1 MKNILFIVF
10 SSFIFLFVSCTSEQE
25 TETYIPIDE
34 IIPLDTHLIPN
45 KDTKIVSTTLNF
57 KDIDAIDYLLVR
69 KSVGDSYSAKISQ
82 SELTSD
88 YIFNY
93 TIQKTDPQNFRLV
106 LAAFYKDGNMSK
118 ELSLNVDNR
127 WGFFIRNVT
136 RIARV
141 TGSIINGENFPS
153 PNNTA
158 TKWNVGGT
166 DLGIIWEMQPGKYG
180 IFFGDTFGYDFKP
193 NPANPGPNGGSWR
206 SNVLAFSEDNDLEDG
221 LSFSNMATDDKG
233 YAREI
238 VYGGKDSSGNGDWTS
253 IPTAAI
259 RANGID
265 YVHYFNMR
273 NWTGWITN
281 YSGIY
286 KSVDNGLTWAKCKDI
301 TFSSYSFFG
310 QVGYFKKDGYVYMIG
325 TQTGRDSNAKLAR
338 FHETDIEN
346 KTAYEYWNAFTN
358 QWIKG
363 NENEATVLI
372 EDKVG
377 ELSFIY
383 NETHKKWIIAYF
395 NADRYNITM
404 RTAED
409 ITGPWSEPYELA
421 NGREYAQLYG
431 SYIHPLSVT
440 GDNLYFTMSMWMPYN
455 VFLMKAELADMGE
468 FNYIDKYN
476 IMNTRTLIITFVWMI
491 MSNIGICAQ
500 EHWDA
505 QERIEL
511 NKGVFPKNFSKAIDA
526 IQYDLLGIERGKS
539 HVKVIDNNTLYINL
553 SFSLKNSV
561 QQGDW
566 RIAVKPDFLPSFH
579 WAPHLTPTDRNVID
593 QHVFRSPA
601 LIVADDHQTLI
612 LIPDLDI
619 MQKGTPVRWYMDM
632 DASSNTLILG
642 MCNNHVFEH
651 VLFER
656 DQETT
661 YPKGDIE
668 IGFYLMYSD
677 SKEVLRN
684 PFKKPL
690 EFMWSRWGHAA
701 YEKGNPVKEN
711 LETYV
716 KHTYNWAFN
725 SWSENVWQQFE
736 LDGKKVG
743 APVFIVNVTQS
754 PNYPGEINEREFRSI
769 WNQAWFSSLRSA
781 SGLYRYA
788 RRTGN
793 RELLAKANL
802 TKELA
807 LSFPQR
813 NGFFYGLI
821 GTEMHEVEIDGKKY
835 NRSKGWN
842 TYYWGNSNRN
852 PYTWNPKESPY
863 HILDMSWTALLML
876 RWYDELEKDAR
887 LLAYAEDYAM
897 ALLGIQY
904 ENGFFPGWLDLKTM
918 QPMNHLNA
926 SPETSLSVTFLLK
939 LYELTHKEEYKR
951 AAFKA
956 MNAVIHEIIPVGK
969 WEDFET
975 YWSCSRYGSDNLVG
989 KKVLRNN
996 MHKQNNFSMF
1006 WTAEALLEC
1015 YRLTSNKE
1023 YLDYGQ
1029 RTLDELLMTQASWQ
1043 PPYMYVNV
1051 LGGFG
1056 VLNADGEWNDSRES
1070 LFSELIIQYGKLL
1083 DKPEYIERGYAALKA
1098 SFVMMYC
1105 TENPQTKQQ
1114 WEKVHPFF
1122 ASEDYGFIMEN
1133 YGHGGRTNPAGEGM
1147 GEFTIYDWG
1156 NGAAAEAYNRLLDK
1170 FGKIE

>member
-1 MKNILFIVF
+1 MKNILFIAF

-106 LAAFYKDGNMSK
+106 LAVFYKDGNMSK

-286 KSVDNGLTWAKCKDI
+286 KSADNGLTWAKCKDI

-346 KTAYEYWNAFTN
+346 KTAYEYWNASTN

-476 IMNTRTLIITFVWMI
+476 IMNTRTFIITFVWMI

-539 HVKVIDNNTLYINL
+539 HVKMIDNNTLYINL

-642 MCNNHVFEH
+642 MCNNHVSEH

-690 EFMWSRWGHAA
+690 EFMWSRWGHTA
-701 YEKGNPVKEN
+701 YVKGNPVKES
-711 LETYV
+711 LEKYV
-716 KHTYNWAFN
+716 QHTYNWAFN
-725 SWSENVWQQFE
+725 SWSDNVWQQFE

-951 AAFKA
+951 AAFRA

-1056 VLNADGEWNDSRES
+1056 VLNTDGEWNDSRES

-1083 DKPEYIERGYAALKA
+1083 GKPEYIERGYAALKA

-1122 ASEDYGFIMEN
+1122 ASEDYGFMMEN

-1156 NGAAAEAYNRLLDK
+1156 NGAAAEAYNRILDK

>member
-1 MKNILFIVF
+1 
-10 SSFIFLFVSCTSEQE
+10 
-25 TETYIPIDE
+25 
-34 IIPLDTHLIPN
+34 
-45 KDTKIVSTTLNF
+45 
-57 KDIDAIDYLLVR
+57 
-69 KSVGDSYSAKISQ
+69 
-82 SELTSD
+82 
-88 YIFNY
+88 
-93 TIQKTDPQNFRLV
+93 
-106 LAAFYKDGNMSK
+106 
-118 ELSLNVDNR
+118 
-127 WGFFIRNVT
+127 
-136 RIARV
+136 
-141 TGSIINGENFPS
+141 
-153 PNNTA
+153 
-158 TKWNVGGT
+158 
-166 DLGIIWEMQPGKYG
+166 
-180 IFFGDTFGYDFKP
+180 
-193 NPANPGPNGGSWR
+193 
-206 SNVLAFSEDNDLEDG
+206 
-221 LSFSNMATDDKG
+221 
-233 YAREI
+233 
-238 VYGGKDSSGNGDWTS
+238 
-253 IPTAAI
+253 
-259 RANGID
+259 
-265 YVHYFNMR
+265 
-273 NWTGWITN
+273 
-281 YSGIY
+281 
-286 KSVDNGLTWAKCKDI
+286 
-301 TFSSYSFFG
+301 
-310 QVGYFKKDGYVYMIG
+310 
-325 TQTGRDSNAKLAR
+325 
-338 FHETDIEN
+338 
-346 KTAYEYWNAFTN
+346 
-358 QWIKG
+358 
-363 NENEATVLI
+363 
-372 EDKVG
+372 
-377 ELSFIY
+377 
-383 NETHKKWIIAYF
+383 
-395 NADRYNITM
+395 
-404 RTAED
+404 
-409 ITGPWSEPYELA
+409 
-421 NGREYAQLYG
+421 
-431 SYIHPLSVT
+431 
-440 GDNLYFTMSMWMPYN
+440 
-455 VFLMKAELADMGE
+455 
-468 FNYIDKYN
+468 
-476 IMNTRTLIITFVWMI
+476 MNTRTLIITFVWMI

-821 GTEMHEVEIDGKKY
+821 GTEMHEAPEIPNFDMGRRGIKLRAGLTLAIEPMITLGRYDVAWSDDDWTVVTEDG
-835 NRSKGWN
+835 S
-842 TYYWGNSNRN
+842 
-852 PYTWNPKESPY
+852 
-863 HILDMSWTALLML
+863 
-876 RWYDELEKDAR
+876 
-887 LLAYAEDYAM
+887 LASH
-897 ALLGIQY
+897 Y
-904 ENGFFPGWLDLKTM
+904 ENTILITEGE
-918 QPMNHLNA
+918 
-926 SPETSLSVTFLLK
+926 PEVLSL
-939 LYELTHKEEYKR
+939 
-951 AAFKA
+951 
-956 MNAVIHEIIPVGK
+956 
-969 WEDFET
+969 
-975 YWSCSRYGSDNLVG
+975 
-989 KKVLRNN
+989 
-996 MHKQNNFSMF
+996 
-1006 WTAEALLEC
+1006 
-1015 YRLTSNKE
+1015 
-1023 YLDYGQ
+1023 
-1029 RTLDELLMTQASWQ
+1029 
-1043 PPYMYVNV
+1043 
-1051 LGGFG
+1051 
-1056 VLNADGEWNDSRES
+1056 
-1070 LFSELIIQYGKLL
+1070 
-1083 DKPEYIERGYAALKA
+1083 
-1098 SFVMMYC
+1098 
-1105 TENPQTKQQ
+1105 
-1114 WEKVHPFF
+1114 
-1122 ASEDYGFIMEN
+1122 
-1133 YGHGGRTNPAGEGM
+1133 
-1147 GEFTIYDWG
+1147 
-1156 NGAAAEAYNRLLDK
+1156 
-1170 FGKIE
+1170 

>member
-1 MKNILFIVF
+1 MKNILFIAF

-346 KTAYEYWNAFTN
+346 KTAYEYWNASTN

-642 MCNNHVFEH
+642 MCNNHVSEH

-701 YEKGNPVKEN
+701 YVKGNPVKEN

-1083 DKPEYIERGYAALKA
+1083 GKPEYIERGYAALKA

-1114 WEKVHPFF
+1114 WEKVHSFF
-1122 ASEDYGFIMEN
+1122 ASEDYGFMMEN

-1156 NGAAAEAYNRLLDK
+1156 NGAAAEAYNRILDK

>member
-1 MKNILFIVF
+1 
-10 SSFIFLFVSCTSEQE
+10 
-25 TETYIPIDE
+25 
-34 IIPLDTHLIPN
+34 
-45 KDTKIVSTTLNF
+45 
-57 KDIDAIDYLLVR
+57 
-69 KSVGDSYSAKISQ
+69 
-82 SELTSD
+82 
-88 YIFNY
+88 
-93 TIQKTDPQNFRLV
+93 
-106 LAAFYKDGNMSK
+106 
-118 ELSLNVDNR
+118 
-127 WGFFIRNVT
+127 
-136 RIARV
+136 
-141 TGSIINGENFPS
+141 
-153 PNNTA
+153 
-158 TKWNVGGT
+158 
-166 DLGIIWEMQPGKYG
+166 
-180 IFFGDTFGYDFKP
+180 
-193 NPANPGPNGGSWR
+193 
-206 SNVLAFSEDNDLEDG
+206 
-221 LSFSNMATDDKG
+221 
-233 YAREI
+233 
-238 VYGGKDSSGNGDWTS
+238 
-253 IPTAAI
+253 
-259 RANGID
+259 
-265 YVHYFNMR
+265 
-273 NWTGWITN
+273 
-281 YSGIY
+281 
-286 KSVDNGLTWAKCKDI
+286 
-301 TFSSYSFFG
+301 
-310 QVGYFKKDGYVYMIG
+310 
-325 TQTGRDSNAKLAR
+325 
-338 FHETDIEN
+338 
-346 KTAYEYWNAFTN
+346 
-358 QWIKG
+358 
-363 NENEATVLI
+363 
-372 EDKVG
+372 
-377 ELSFIY
+377 
-383 NETHKKWIIAYF
+383 
-395 NADRYNITM
+395 
-404 RTAED
+404 
-409 ITGPWSEPYELA
+409 
-421 NGREYAQLYG
+421 
-431 SYIHPLSVT
+431 
-440 GDNLYFTMSMWMPYN
+440 
-455 VFLMKAELADMGE
+455 
-468 FNYIDKYN
+468 
-476 IMNTRTLIITFVWMI
+476 MNTRTLIITFVWMI
-491 MSNIGICAQ
+491 MSNIGIFAQ

-511 NKGVFPKNFSKAIDA
+511 NKGVFPKNFSKAIDI

-642 MCNNHVFEH
+642 MCNNHVSEH

-876 RWYDELEKDAR
+876 RWYDELEKDTR

-1122 ASEDYGFIMEN
+1122 ASEDYGFMMEN

-1156 NGAAAEAYNRLLDK
+1156 NGAAAEAYNRILDK

>member
-1 MKNILFIVF
+1 MKNILFIAF
-10 SSFIFLFVSCTSEQE
+10 SSLIFLFVSCTSEQE

-206 SNVLAFSEDNDLEDG
+206 SNVLAFSEDNNLEDG

-286 KSVDNGLTWAKCKDI
+286 KSADNGLTWAKCKDI

-346 KTAYEYWNAFTN
+346 KTAYEYWNASTN

-642 MCNNHVFEH
+642 MCNNHVSEH

-690 EFMWSRWGHAA
+690 EFMWSRWGHTA
-701 YEKGNPVKEN
+701 YVKGNPVKES
-711 LETYV
+711 LEKYV
-716 KHTYNWAFN
+716 QHTYNWAFN

-736 LDGKKVG
+736 LDGNKVG

-1083 DKPEYIERGYAALKA
+1083 GKPEYIERGYAALKA

-1114 WEKVHPFF
+1114 WEKVHSFF
-1122 ASEDYGFIMEN
+1122 ASEDYGFMMEN

-1156 NGAAAEAYNRLLDK
+1156 NGAAAEAYNRILDK

>member
-1 MKNILFIVF
+1 
-10 SSFIFLFVSCTSEQE
+10 
-25 TETYIPIDE
+25 
-34 IIPLDTHLIPN
+34 
-45 KDTKIVSTTLNF
+45 
-57 KDIDAIDYLLVR
+57 
-69 KSVGDSYSAKISQ
+69 
-82 SELTSD
+82 
-88 YIFNY
+88 
-93 TIQKTDPQNFRLV
+93 
-106 LAAFYKDGNMSK
+106 
-118 ELSLNVDNR
+118 
-127 WGFFIRNVT
+127 
-136 RIARV
+136 
-141 TGSIINGENFPS
+141 
-153 PNNTA
+153 
-158 TKWNVGGT
+158 
-166 DLGIIWEMQPGKYG
+166 
-180 IFFGDTFGYDFKP
+180 
-193 NPANPGPNGGSWR
+193 
-206 SNVLAFSEDNDLEDG
+206 
-221 LSFSNMATDDKG
+221 
-233 YAREI
+233 
-238 VYGGKDSSGNGDWTS
+238 
-253 IPTAAI
+253 
-259 RANGID
+259 
-265 YVHYFNMR
+265 
-273 NWTGWITN
+273 
-281 YSGIY
+281 
-286 KSVDNGLTWAKCKDI
+286 
-301 TFSSYSFFG
+301 
-310 QVGYFKKDGYVYMIG
+310 
-325 TQTGRDSNAKLAR
+325 
-338 FHETDIEN
+338 
-346 KTAYEYWNAFTN
+346 
-358 QWIKG
+358 
-363 NENEATVLI
+363 
-372 EDKVG
+372 
-377 ELSFIY
+377 
-383 NETHKKWIIAYF
+383 
-395 NADRYNITM
+395 
-404 RTAED
+404 
-409 ITGPWSEPYELA
+409 
-421 NGREYAQLYG
+421 
-431 SYIHPLSVT
+431 
-440 GDNLYFTMSMWMPYN
+440 
-455 VFLMKAELADMGE
+455 
-468 FNYIDKYN
+468 
-476 IMNTRTLIITFVWMI
+476 MNTRTLIITFVWMI
-491 MSNIGICAQ
+491 MSNIGIFAQ

-511 NKGVFPKNFSKAIDA
+511 NKGVFPKNFSKAIDI

-632 DASSNTLILG
+632 DTSSNTLILG
-642 MCNNHVFEH
+642 MCNNHVSEH

-887 LLAYAEDYAM
+887 LLAYAE
-897 ALLGIQY
+897 
-904 ENGFFPGWLDLKTM
+904 
-918 QPMNHLNA
+918 
-926 SPETSLSVTFLLK
+926 
-939 LYELTHKEEYKR
+939 
-951 AAFKA
+951 
-956 MNAVIHEIIPVGK
+956 
-969 WEDFET
+969 
-975 YWSCSRYGSDNLVG
+975 
-989 KKVLRNN
+989 
-996 MHKQNNFSMF
+996 
-1006 WTAEALLEC
+1006 
-1015 YRLTSNKE
+1015 
-1023 YLDYGQ
+1023 
-1029 RTLDELLMTQASWQ
+1029 
-1043 PPYMYVNV
+1043 
-1051 LGGFG
+1051 
-1056 VLNADGEWNDSRES
+1056 
-1070 LFSELIIQYGKLL
+1070 
-1083 DKPEYIERGYAALKA
+1083 
-1098 SFVMMYC
+1098 
-1105 TENPQTKQQ
+1105 
-1114 WEKVHPFF
+1114 
-1122 ASEDYGFIMEN
+1122 
-1133 YGHGGRTNPAGEGM
+1133 
-1147 GEFTIYDWG
+1147 
-1156 NGAAAEAYNRLLDK
+1156 AAAELEMWSDDIANKTLKALRERAGVKYLAPAKDANFTDFGYTLTPVLQEIRRERRSELALQGFRLDDLMRWKADKLIVGKRGKGAYVGDESILFKSYSPDNQKRIRERLTLDDNK
-1170 FGKIE
+1170 WADPMAGTLPSGYQFHADRDYLLPIPPSELELNKKLKQNPKW

>member
-1 MKNILFIVF
+1 
-10 SSFIFLFVSCTSEQE
+10 
-25 TETYIPIDE
+25 
-34 IIPLDTHLIPN
+34 
-45 KDTKIVSTTLNF
+45 
-57 KDIDAIDYLLVR
+57 
-69 KSVGDSYSAKISQ
+69 
-82 SELTSD
+82 
-88 YIFNY
+88 
-93 TIQKTDPQNFRLV
+93 
-106 LAAFYKDGNMSK
+106 
-118 ELSLNVDNR
+118 
-127 WGFFIRNVT
+127 
-136 RIARV
+136 
-141 TGSIINGENFPS
+141 
-153 PNNTA
+153 
-158 TKWNVGGT
+158 
-166 DLGIIWEMQPGKYG
+166 
-180 IFFGDTFGYDFKP
+180 
-193 NPANPGPNGGSWR
+193 
-206 SNVLAFSEDNDLEDG
+206 
-221 LSFSNMATDDKG
+221 
-233 YAREI
+233 
-238 VYGGKDSSGNGDWTS
+238 
-253 IPTAAI
+253 
-259 RANGID
+259 
-265 YVHYFNMR
+265 
-273 NWTGWITN
+273 
-281 YSGIY
+281 
-286 KSVDNGLTWAKCKDI
+286 
-301 TFSSYSFFG
+301 
-310 QVGYFKKDGYVYMIG
+310 
-325 TQTGRDSNAKLAR
+325 
-338 FHETDIEN
+338 
-346 KTAYEYWNAFTN
+346 
-358 QWIKG
+358 
-363 NENEATVLI
+363 
-372 EDKVG
+372 
-377 ELSFIY
+377 
-383 NETHKKWIIAYF
+383 
-395 NADRYNITM
+395 
-404 RTAED
+404 
-409 ITGPWSEPYELA
+409 
-421 NGREYAQLYG
+421 
-431 SYIHPLSVT
+431 
-440 GDNLYFTMSMWMPYN
+440 
-455 VFLMKAELADMGE
+455 
-468 FNYIDKYN
+468 
-476 IMNTRTLIITFVWMI
+476 MNTRTLIITFVWMI

-632 DASSNTLILG
+632 DAFSNTLILG
-642 MCNNHVFEH
+642 MCNNHVSEH

-684 PFKKPL
+684 PFNKPL

-951 AAFKA
+951 AAFRA

-1122 ASEDYGFIMEN
+1122 ASEDYGFMMEN

-1156 NGAAAEAYNRLLDK
+1156 NGAAAEAYNRILDK